1 MEILLNPGQAAS
13 LMGCH
18 RTTVL
23 RQIQC
28 GCIKATSIFNE
39 RNQLV
44 YQIPLSA
51 LHPKAQFRYFKEHGQ
66 PFPLA
71 AEKPAPAKAY
81 KPLDHFTAAER
92 EEISEAVR
100 LLERWKDYRR
110 QPGNAAE
117 LDAKFVELLRQESPE
132 QAVSVKTLYR
142 KKKALEEND
151 LAGLVDGRGKARKGK
166 SSIDETV
173 WQVFLSFY
181 LDLREPKAKECY
193 EATIKYVHKHYPDL
207 EDGIPTY
214 STFMRHI
221 EKDVPY
227 AVQQLGREGK
237 KALRD
242 RCAPYVRRIYDNMA
256 SNEIWVAD
264 NHTFDIIS
272 RDGKTTHRLYL
283 TAFYDARSGIFT
295 GVYVTTAPSSQS
307 TVIAL
312 RRGIQRYGIP
322 DVIYVDNGR
331 EFLTFDLGGLGHRKK
346 KSKAAQD
353 RHDPPTILQRLGI
366 EMMNAQVK
374 NARAKIIERR
384 FLDVKN
390 RISKLFETYTGG
402 NVLEKPENLEQLLRA
417 GKGPTDLELTEAVE
431 QLLEGY
437 LNEQPYGGAVVA
449 DRGKP
454 RMQIYN
460 ENLHRKR
467 VPRSE
472 DDLNLLLMRSTRA
485 IKVDRPGVYLT
496 VGKTKLY
503 YRTDEFVLNYQGQ
516 KVYLRYDP
524 LDLSHV
530 RAYDEDDRFIME
542 LPVENKMVL
551 DYRAS
556 AEEVKE
562 AQQTIRDFERQVG
575 DRMASMLLQE
585 ISTTTR
591 LDLALETARESI
603 ARRAEEPAP
612 GAKLIELQSAY
623 EEPMLKAVGDI
634 DLDRMI
640 NNIITEN
647 GGYDDE

>member
-1 MEILLNPGQAAS
+1 MAIKLKAREVAQLTGWSLRTVQYKAREGQIASESIL
-13 LMGCH
+13 
-18 RTTVL
+18 
-23 RQIQC
+23 
-28 GCIKATSIFNE
+28 NE
-39 RNQLV
+39 RNRTEYLFALDTLPSSAQLRY
-44 YQIPLSA
+44 YQ
-51 LHPKAQFRYFKEHGQ
+51 EHGE
-66 PFPLA
+66 PFELA
-71 AEKPAPAKAY
+71 KPEPEKKY
-81 KPLDHFTAAER
+81 KPLDQFTAAER
-92 EEISEAVR
+92 EEISEAMR
-100 LLERWKDYRR
+100 LLERWAEHRSR
-110 QPGNAAE
+110 PGSAAE
-117 LDAKFVELLRQESPE
+117 LDAEFGEQLRRETPE
-132 QAVSVKTLYR
+132 KAVSVKTLYR

-151 LAGLVDGRGKARKGK
+151 LEGLVDGRGKARKGK
-166 SSIDETV
+166 SSIDEMV

-181 LDLREPKAKECY
+181 LDLREPKARECY
-193 EATIKYVHKHYPDL
+193 EATVQYVRKHYPAL
-207 EDGIPTY
+207 AGSIPTY

-242 RCAPYVRRIYDNMA
+242 RCAPYVRRVYDNMA

-264 NHTFDIIS
+264 NHTFDIMS
-272 RDGKTTHRLYL
+272 RDGKSTHRLYL

-312 RRGIQRYGIP
+312 RRGIRRYGIP

-331 EFLTFDLGGLGHRKK
+331 EFLTFDLGGLGHRKR
-346 KSKAAQD
+346 KSKAAQG
-353 RHDPPTILQRLGI
+353 RHEPPTILQRLGI

-390 RISKLFETYTGG
+390 RISRLFETFTGG
-402 NVLEKPENLEQLLRA
+402 NVLEKPENLEKLLRA

-431 QLLEGY
+431 ALLEGY
-437 LNEQPYGGAVVA
+437 LNEQPYGGAVLA

-454 RMQIYN
+454 RTQVYK

-472 DDLNLLLMRSTRA
+472 EDLNLLLMRSTRA

-496 VGKTKLY
+496 IGKTRVY

-530 RAYDEDDRFIME
+530 RAYDEDDRFISE
-542 LPVENKMVL
+542 LPADSRMVL
-551 DYRAS
+551 EYRAS
-556 AEEVKE
+556 AEEVKA
-562 AQQTIRDFERQVG
+562 AQQTIRGFERQAAE
-575 DRMASMLLQE
+575 RMAAMTLRE
-585 ISTTTR
+585 IGPSTR
-591 LDLALETARESI
+591 LDLALETARENM
-603 ARRAEEPAP
+603 ARRAQEPAAR
-612 GAKLIELQSAY
+612 AKLIELHSAY
-623 EEPMLKAVGDI
+623 EEPLLRAVGDDI

-640 NNIITEN
+640 NNIIEEN